1 MQIIGIILFVYT
13 KNYLVVVVREN
24 SHYFFVLN
32 CQLLKYL
39 IIFAEHTKYF
49 ITVFNS
55 MTDGNQARV
64 PFWLNENSHREFY
77 FRWLFLF
84 YML

>member
-49 ITVFNS
+49 ITVL
-55 MTDGNQARV
+55 T
-64 PFWLNENSHREFY
+64 L
-77 FRWLFLF
+77 
-84 YML
+84 